1 MTRLGSPRRSE
12 IASEEI
18 HRRFDHLFGDKDPAV
33 EPGTKEGTPGT
44 WWTTMANEPGVFHL
58 IEERHKWQYS
68 EERALS
74 PLHRELALTRTGW
87 ARGSQFVYSQ
97 HRKVLRRLGVEEV
110 KIDSLTNWSSTD
122 WFTEQERVLLGYVDD
137 LALGGGRVSDERFT
151 QLRSV
156 FSDVEILE
164 LTYVTCTYIMSA
176 TMSLALRL
184 EFDDR
189 PDPIVEVT
197 SGSGPSF
204 G

>member
-1 MTRLGSPRRSE
+1 
-12 IASEEI
+12 
-18 HRRFDHLFGDKDPAV
+18 
-33 EPGTKEGTPGT
+33 
-44 WWTTMANEPGVFHL
+44 
-58 IEERHKWQYS
+58 
-68 EERALS
+68 
-74 PLHRELALTRTGW
+74 
-87 ARGSQFVYSQ
+87 
-97 HRKVLRRLGVEEV
+97 VLRRLGVEEV

-122 WFTEQERVLLGYVDD
+122 CFTQQERVLLGYVDD
-137 LALGGGRVSDERFT
+137 LVLGGGRVSDERFT

-189 PDPIVEVT
+189 PDPVVEVT

-204 G
+204 E